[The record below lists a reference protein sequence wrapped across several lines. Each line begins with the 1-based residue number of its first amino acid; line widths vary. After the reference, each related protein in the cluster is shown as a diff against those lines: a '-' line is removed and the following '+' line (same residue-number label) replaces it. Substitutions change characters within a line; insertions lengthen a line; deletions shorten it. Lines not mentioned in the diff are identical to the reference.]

1 MEHPGAPSHPIIEET
16 TMTVQPPSVPPIVPR
31 LDEEEP
37 EIEREDDIP
46 SDDNTPVD
54 ETSSSRDGCTPAGLI
69 MASILPKALHLRRS
83 RGAPKEHT
91 RGDHA
96 RSASPR

>member
-1 MEHPGAPSHPIIEET
+1 
-16 TMTVQPPSVPPIVPR
+16 MTVQPPSVPPIVPR

-54 ETSSSRDGCTPAGLI
+54 ETSSSRDGW
-69 MASILPKALHLRRS
+69 S
-83 RGAPKEHT
+83 RDIE
-91 RGDHA
+91 RE
-96 RSASPR
+96 